1 MVLDA
6 SAVVELLLGSRR
18 GEAVAAAVQ
27 EAGADSSLHAPDLL
41 DVEVAQVFRRYVAHG
56 LLSEARAAAAV
67 SLLERLPVT
76 RHPGRI
82 LLPRIWALR
91 ANLTA
96 YDAAYISLA
105 EALDA
110 PLLTCDE
117 RLARSPGHGAVV
129 VAVA

>member
-18 GEAVAAAVQ
+18 GEGVAVAVQ
-27 EAGADSSLHAPDLL
+27 EAGAESALHAPDLL
-41 DVEVAQVFRRYVAHG
+41 DVEVAQVLRRYAAQDV
-56 LLSEARAAAAV
+56 LTEARAAAAV
-67 SLLERLPVT
+67 SLLERLPVK

-91 ANLTA
+91 ENLTA

-129 VAVA
+129 VAVG